1 MSLTNKGKT
10 IEACEILIQKY
21 KSATLRTKLF
31 SHDVCPLCDIHLYS
45 AGVYAKCHGCPL
57 ADLNGEI
64 GCLNF
69 KSSRDLKDL
78 KDLIA
83 FSDSDRETGIEVT
96 DLIKFKEA
104 CQVRADFFKKII
116 PILEEIDE
124 KRFTKE
130 GWTYFEELDRSW

>member
-1 MSLTNKGKT
+1 MSLTNKSKT

-21 KSATLRTKLF
+21 ESATLRTKLF
-31 SHDVCPLCDIHLYS
+31 SHDVCPLCDIHHYS
-45 AGVYAKCHGCPL
+45 VGVYAKCHGCPL
-57 ADLNGEI
+57 ADRDGWI

-78 KDLIA
+78 IA
-83 FSDSDRETGIEVT
+83 FSDSDREDEVT